1 VRLFA
6 LSARSGWI
14 LAAAFAAT
22 VVAAL
27 IPGVAAAKPP
37 RLDTALLDPHV
48 FSSDSAELGFRR
60 TRAAGARYVRLLLN
74 WREVAPEGT
83 RKPASFDAANPH
95 AAAYRW
101 EAFDRQVRLAVEA
114 GLIPFVDILRA
125 PEWAEDRSVHGNLA
139 TRRPDPAE
147 LAAFATAAA
156 RRYSGRDKDH
166 PRVRLWQVWNEPN
179 LSTYLTP
186 QFVRGRPAAADW
198 YRNMVNA
205 FAKAV
210 KGVDPSN
217 TVIAGGLSPFT
228 FKNPEAPGVAP
239 MLFMRRF
246 LCLSRR
252 GNGKS
257 CDERTSFDVWSH
269 HPYTTGGPTHHAAA
283 PDDVSLGD
291 LGDMRRVLRM
301 GSPSIDSRGPVRFW
315 VTEFSWDSSPPD
327 PKGVPAT
334 LHARWVAE
342 ALYRMWNAGIELV
355 TWFTIRDD
363 PFTST
368 PFQSGLYLNRGP
380 MSRDRAKPALA
391 AFRFPFVAFPRKGGV
406 FVWGRSL
413 RGATPVVVEYRKR
426 GGGGDWHSIGTVKP
440 NRNGI
445 FTARM
450 PLAPRSGWVRAR
462 ASTGGAPARGFS
474 LRDPGDQM
482 YFPFGSN

>member
-37 RLDTALLDPHV
+37 RLATALFDQNV
-48 FSSDSAELGFRR
+48 FAGDSAELGFRR
-60 TRAAGARYVRLLLN
+60 TRAAGARYVRLLLY
-74 WREVAPEGT
+74 WRTVAPAPDGE
-83 RKPASFDAANPH
+83 RKPAQFDAANPH

-101 EAFDRQVRLAVEA
+101 GPFDRQIRLAVEA
-114 GLIPFVDILRA
+114 GLTPFVDILVA
-125 PEWAEDRSVHGNLA
+125 PNWAEDRTVNGNA
-139 TRRPDPAE
+139 GTRRPDPSE

-156 RRYSGRDKDH
+156 RRYSGRNKGL
-166 PRVRLWQVWNEPN
+166 PRVRLWQAWNEPN
-179 LSTYLTP
+179 LSAYLTP
-186 QFVRGRPAAADW
+186 QFIRGRPAAADW
-198 YRNMVNA
+198 YRRMVNE
-205 FAKAV
+205 FTKAV

-228 FKNPEAPGVAP
+228 FKNPESPGVAP

-246 LCLSRR
+246 LCLARR

-257 CDERTSFDVWSH
+257 CDERVSFDVWSH
-269 HPYTTGGPTHHAAA
+269 HPYTTGGPTHHAAS
-283 PDDVSLGD
+283 PYDVSLGD
-291 LGDMRRVLRM
+291 LGDMQRVLRM
-301 GSPSIDSRGPVRFW
+301 GSQSIDSRGPVRFW
-315 VTEFSWDSSPPD
+315 VTEFSWDSNPPD
-327 PKGVPAT
+327 PKGVPVA

-355 TWFTIRDD
+355 TWFTLRDD

-368 PFQSGLYLNRGP
+368 PYQSGLYFNRGP
-380 MSRDRAKPALA
+380 LERDRAKPALA
-391 AFRFPFVAFPRKGGV
+391 AFRFPFVAFPRRGGV
-406 FVWGRSL
+406 FVWGRSPSGSARL
-413 RGATPVVVEYRKR
+413 VVEYRQP
-426 GGGGDWHSIGTVKP
+426 GDEWRRIGTAMP
-440 NRNGI
+440 NRSGI
-445 FTARM
+445 FTARI
-450 PLAPRSGWVRAR
+450 PLTSRSGWVRAR